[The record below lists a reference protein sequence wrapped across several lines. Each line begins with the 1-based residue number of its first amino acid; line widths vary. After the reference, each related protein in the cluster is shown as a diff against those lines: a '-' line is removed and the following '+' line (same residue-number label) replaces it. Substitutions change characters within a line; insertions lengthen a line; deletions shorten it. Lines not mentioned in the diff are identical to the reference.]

1 MAIPRYFW
9 RAPWMS
15 VPIGQGNFQ
24 RTEEA
29 PQMDLLVPPFK
40 EDFKGEVGT
49 PWMTGLLK
57 RNFKKMDGRI
67 RILKHI

>member
-1 MAIPRYFW
+1 
-9 RAPWMS
+9 MS
-15 VPIGQGNFQ
+15 VPIGQGKFQ
-24 RTEEA
+24 RT
-29 PQMDLLVPPFK
+29 DLLVPPFK

>member
-24 RTEEA
+24 RT
-29 PQMDLLVPPFK
+29 DLLVPPFK